1 MNEQPRPTS
10 SQTNDHPSSEAPEAT
25 PALELTAHRMSFA
38 ALVRSDYEALL
49 VERSE
54 SPWVSALMYAPRMLL
69 NPSLQL
75 AFLVRVAQKGPLL
88 LVYVSRLI
96 QIMLFKCEICEF
108 RGEEGIE
115 IGPAIGFPHPWCI
128 IIGRGTKIGA
138 GVTIYNNTGIGA
150 DRHLPHSGA
159 IGGRAARLGDRSVIY
174 AYCAIQGPYV
184 VGHDAVVGIHVVLD
198 EDVPPGALKSYRRMR
213 LAGEWPGE
221 GRARWHP
228 AGNSSGPS

>member
-1 MNEQPRPTS
+1 V
-10 SQTNDHPSSEAPEAT
+10 NDQDPHVGARSDAPSEA
-25 PALELTAHRMSFA
+25 ALELSAAPMSFL

-49 VERSE
+49 VERDEPRGLSM
-54 SPWVSALMYAPRMLL
+54 LMYLPRLLL

-88 LVYVSRLI
+88 LVYLSRLI
-96 QIMLFKCEICEF
+96 QIMVFKCEICEF

-128 IIGRGTKIGA
+128 IIGRGAKIGS

-150 DRHLPHSGA
+150 DRHLPHSGV
-159 IGGRAARLGDRSVIY
+159 IGGRAARLGDRSVVY
-174 AYCAIQGPYV
+174 AYCAIQGPFI

-213 LAGEWPGE
+213 LAGEWAGE
-221 GRARWHP
+221 GRARWRP
-228 AGNSSGPS
+228 ARDGSGSS